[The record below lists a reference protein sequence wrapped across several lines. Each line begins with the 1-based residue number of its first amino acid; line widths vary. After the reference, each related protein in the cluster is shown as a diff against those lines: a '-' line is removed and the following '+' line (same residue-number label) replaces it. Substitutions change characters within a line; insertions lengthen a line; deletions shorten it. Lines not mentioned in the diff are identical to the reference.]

1 MRVYKANKTLMHLGV
16 MLKIV
21 LDEKTVEKTKMMI
34 YNEYDFNI

>member
-1 MRVYKANKTLMHLGV
+1 MRVYKTDKTLMHLGV